1 MQQKIYAIYDKI
13 AGEYGPPFCAK
24 NDEVAKRQFSH
35 LVRQQDLALGE
46 FELWMLGSFDTEKG
60 ITDVQHNVVFLFSQE
75 QIAKGDI
82 DAETV

>member
-1 MQQKIYAIYDKI
+1 MQQKIDAIYDKI

-24 NDEVAKRQFSH
+24 NDEVANRQFSH

>member
-24 NDEVAKRQFSH
+24 NDEVAKRQFNH

-60 ITDVQHNVVFLFSQE
+60 ITGMQHNVVFLFSQE